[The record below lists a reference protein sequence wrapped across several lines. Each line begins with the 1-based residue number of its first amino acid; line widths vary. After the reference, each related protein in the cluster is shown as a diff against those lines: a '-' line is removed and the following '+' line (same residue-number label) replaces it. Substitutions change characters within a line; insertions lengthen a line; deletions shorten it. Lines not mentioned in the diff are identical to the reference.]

1 MTEAGAPFFCTTSR
15 LNPEKPG
22 LNAPERRQGFI
33 KSAVQNF
40 PPPLSQRLK
49 RSLQKSVERD
59 TTLYGLIAALLL
71 AAMFGATLWHERT
84 DALLYA
90 NQQADNLAQVAEHD
104 IARNL
109 ELYGLSLQAL
119 VDNWARPEIVAL
131 PLAVRRLVLF
141 DRSLEASNVSSV
153 LVIDSAGR
161 VVTSMKD
168 GRAVGQNF
176 SEREYFRS
184 HVGVP
189 DDGMHISAPF
199 SPRFGDPAPHVAL
212 SRRLSNPDGSFGGVA
227 VVYLNVNYFHH
238 LLQGIELGENGRTV
252 IFGPAGKVFMTMP
265 YKSFLVGTDQNNNSI
280 YRTLKDRQNGSFL
293 ARSPYDGI
301 ERLVVYR
308 TVEATT
314 MKVLVMPA
322 TADIYAT
329 WSRRAAQVLGSALL
343 FGAALVAM
351 ASLLGRELRARHVA
365 ERRMEEMAHTDG
377 LTGLSNRRSLDTALA
392 REGAR
397 LGRSARALS
406 LLFVDV
412 DFFKRFNDSQ
422 GHPAGDQ
429 VLEQVGSAL
438 ANAVQRPGDQVGR
451 YGGEEF
457 LVLLAQT
464 DLEGA
469 CLVAEKVRQ
478 AVFALDISHPDSP
491 IGRVTV
497 SIGVASR
504 SAADKI
510 EVEALIASADAALY
524 QAKSAGRNCVRVF
537 GRRFGE
543 G

>member
-1 MTEAGAPFFCTTSR
+1 MQAPY
-15 LNPEKPG
+15 
-22 LNAPERRQGFI
+22 APPQGQGFI
-33 KSAVQNF
+33 NSAVQNF
-40 PPPLSQRLK
+40 PPPLSRRLK
-49 RSLQKSVERD
+49 RSVQKSVERD
-59 TTLYGLIAALLL
+59 TTLYGLVAALLL

-90 NQQADNLAQVAEHD
+90 NQQADNLAQVAERD

-119 VDNWARPEIVAL
+119 VENWARPEISAL
-131 PLAVRRLVLF
+131 PMPVRRLVLF
-141 DRSLEASNVSSV
+141 DRSLEATNVSSV
-153 LVIDSAGR
+153 SVLDSDGR
-161 VVTSMKD
+161 VVISMKD
-168 GRAVGQNF
+168 SRAVGQNF
-176 SEREYFRS
+176 SDREYFRS
-184 HVGVP
+184 HVNTQ
-189 DDGMHISAPF
+189 DDGMHISTPF
-199 SPRFGDPAPHVAL
+199 SPRFGDPALHVAM
-212 SRRLSNPDGSFGGVA
+212 SRRLTNPDGTFGGVA
-227 VVYLNVNYFHH
+227 VLYLNVNYFHH
-238 LLQGIELGENGRTV
+238 LLQGIELGQHGRTV
-252 IFGPAGKVFMTMP
+252 IFGPGGNVFMTMP
-265 YKSFLVGTDQNNNSI
+265 YNVDMVGKDQSGNPI
-280 YRTLKDRQNGSFL
+280 FRTLRNKRTGSFL
-293 ARSPYDGI
+293 AHSPIDGL
-301 ERLVVYR
+301 ERLIVYR
-308 TVEATT
+308 TVEGTDI
-314 MKVLVMPA
+314 KVLVAPA
-322 TADIYAT
+322 TEDIYAT
-329 WSRRAAQVLGSALL
+329 WSHRAAQVLGSALM

-351 ASLLGRELRARHVA
+351 AALLGRELRARHRA

-438 ANAVQRPGDQVGR
+438 AKAVQRPGDQVGR

-464 DLEGA
+464 DLAGA
-469 CLVAEKVRQ
+469 CLVAEKVRL
-478 AVFALDISHPDSP
+478 AVAALDIAHPDSP
-491 IGRVTV
+491 LGRVTV

-504 SAADKI
+504 SAEDDI
-510 EVEALIASADAALY
+510 DVETLTASADAALY

-537 GRRFGE
+537 GRRLGE